1 MSNTNKNKLHVEVWS
16 DIVCPFCYIGKRN
29 YEQALADFAHSD
41 DLVVEFKSYQ
51 LDPEFI
57 QDPNKK
63 SDQRAELARKYKRT
77 PEQIDAMY
85 QQIEQSA
92 KSVGLEYH
100 LDQAIRF
107 NTFDAH
113 RIGQVAKEKGIDEQ
127 YYENLF
133 RAYFTE
139 GKDLGN
145 QKVLKKEAMQS
156 GLIEADIEKALEGD
170 DYAYKVKQDIAE
182 GANLGVTGVPFFV
195 FNRRYGVS
203 GAQPPQLF
211 LETMQ
216 MAYDDW
222 KKSDA
227 PQLKTVGDSDA
238 ASCDVDGNCD

>member
-1 MSNTNKNKLHVEVWS
+1 MK
-16 DIVCPFCYIGKRN
+16 
-29 YEQALADFAHSD
+29 
-41 DLVVEFKSYQ
+41 
-51 LDPEFI
+51 
-57 QDPNKK
+57 
-63 SDQRAELARKYKRT
+63 AELAIKYKRS

-92 KSVGLEYH
+92 QNVGLEYH
-100 LDQAIRF
+100 LDKAIRF

-145 QKVLKKEAMQS
+145 IKVLQQEAIQS
-156 GLIEADIEKALEGD
+156 GLTEDEIEKALEGD

-203 GAQPPQLF
+203 GAQPVQLF
-211 LETMQ
+211 LDNMQ

-222 KKSDA
+222 KKSA
-227 PQLKTVGDSDA
+227 TLKLKTAEGVDGSV
-238 ASCDVDGNCD
+238 CDVDGNCD